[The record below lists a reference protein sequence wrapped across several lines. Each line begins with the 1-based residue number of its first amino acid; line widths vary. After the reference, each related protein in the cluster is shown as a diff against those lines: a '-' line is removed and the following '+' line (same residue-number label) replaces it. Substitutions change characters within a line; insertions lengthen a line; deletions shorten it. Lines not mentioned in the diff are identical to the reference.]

1 MKSLAFLILCFA
13 PLAIASGDSFTRPGS
28 GKVTVLYF
36 WAEWCAPCKGL
47 SPALQQ
53 MADADHDITLKKIN
67 ADESPKEASQYN
79 VQGIPHVIVFDRNGG
94 IVGTVTGADVKKI
107 KSYVAQAKGA
117 E

>member
-1 MKSLAFLILCFA
+1 MKALAYLILCFA
-13 PLAIASGDSFTRPGS
+13 ALAIASGDSFIRPVS

-36 WAEWCAPCKGL
+36 WAEWCGPCKGL

-67 ADESPKEASQYN
+67 ADESQAEMDQHHVKAL
-79 VQGIPHVIVFDRNGG
+79 PHVIVYDRNGG